1 MGWAACEHD
10 EHERIVNCIARDDAN
25 QAVALVD
32 QHLRELDCHLTLECL
47 AALKGLAH
55 LIGLS

>member
-1 MGWAACEHD
+1 
-10 EHERIVNCIARDDAN
+10 VNCIARDDAN